1 MGGELVAVTIFR
13 FPQLLP
19 RAAKPAVTLLRL
31 LAGPNIGFN
40 YARIVQETA
49 ADRRSFINDWSLIR
63 TEENEI
69 GGRSRVREG
78 AGPRAYA
85 RGSIWYLPPF
95 LDSKEFLLCGQES
108 HYVASVR

>member
-1 MGGELVAVTIFR
+1 MGSELVAVPIFR

-31 LAGPNIGFN
+31 LAGPNVGFN

-49 ADRRSFINDWSLIR
+49 VYRRSLVNDRSLIR

-85 RGSIWYLPPF
+85 RGSIWYLPLF
-95 LDSKEFLLCGQES
+95 LDSKEFPPGGQES
-108 HYVASVR
+108 HCVASVR

>member
-1 MGGELVAVTIFR
+1 MGSELVAVPIFR

-49 ADRRSFINDWSLIR
+49 ADRRSLVNDRSLIR

-78 AGPRAYA
+78 AGPQAYA
-85 RGSIWYLPPF
+85 RGSVWCLPPL
-95 LDSKEFLLCGQES
+95 LDSKEFPPGGQGF
-108 HYVASVR
+108 HGLASVR